1 MAPGKLSEAAR
12 AHTPGTYPGDMEYL
26 IVLAV
31 TLLLGAVVLVWSFIH
46 WRKTRRTTRDDLLRV
61 GDDTELSPYE
71 ASRRAEG
78 KAAWT
83 RISGGGV

>member
-1 MAPGKLSEAAR
+1 M
-12 AHTPGTYPGDMEYL
+12 DYL
-26 IVLAV
+26 IVSAV
-31 TLLLGAVVLVWSFIH
+31 TVLLGAAVLVWSFLH
-46 WRKTRRTTRDDLLRV
+46 WRKRRRTTRDDLQRV